1 MRIVSRVVEALP
13 REIRTHKVISQ
24 LKESAAVKLI
34 RRAARIATRHNPR
47 VIYQYMKANS
57 IRKLQ
62 IGCGYRRIAGW
73 LNCDIDPMR
82 DAIILDAARPLPFES
97 NTFDYIYC
105 EHVIEHMA
113 FDVGQSMLKECNRVL
128 RPGGTLRLATP
139 DVRFL
144 LNLYRADRSSLE
156 AKYIEWS
163 CLNYIGKK
171 APHTALGV
179 INNFVR
185 DWGHVFIY
193 DPETLRTSMRTAGFQ
208 EIVPAKI
215 GESERPALSG
225 LENVARMPSGFY
237 ELETFIFEA
246 TKP

>member
-13 REIRTHKVISQ
+13 REIRTHRVISR
-24 LKESAAVKLI
+24 LKESVVVKLI
-34 RRAARIATRHNPR
+34 RRAVRIAARHDSR
-47 VIYQYMKANS
+47 LIHQYMKTNS
-57 IRKLQ
+57 ARKLQ
-62 IGCGYRRIAGW
+62 IGCGYHRLVGW

-82 DAIILDAARPLPFES
+82 DAIILDAARPFPFGS

-105 EHVIEHMA
+105 EHVIEHMP
-113 FDVGQSMLKECNRVL
+113 FDAGQSMLKECHRVL
-128 RPGGTLRLATP
+128 RPAGTLRLATP

-144 LNLYRADRSSLE
+144 FNLCRENHSCLE
-156 AKYIEWS
+156 AEYIEWS
-163 CLNYIGKK
+163 CLNYIGKQ
-171 APHTALGV
+171 APHTAISV

-246 TKP
+246 TKH